1 MKVFDFLNSINY
13 GKDNLIRNSDNPD
26 LAEKIYIPFI
36 INKSL
41 SYFIDTVKLSNEMNM
56 NHHLDNK
63 LQFEFFLNIV
73 RKQKRFAKWHKE
85 EKYDDLDMVKQY
97 FQYNT
102 EKAKQ
107 ALAILTPA
115 QLDVIKQ
122 KQLQGGLNNGGSK

>member
-1 MKVFDFLNSINY
+1 MKVFDFLNSINFD
-13 GKDNLIRNSDNPD
+13 KKNLIKESENPD
-26 LAEKIYIPFI
+26 LAEKIYVPYI

-41 SYFIDTVKLSNEMNM
+41 SYFIDTVRLSNEMNI

-85 EKYDDLDMVKQY
+85 EKYDDLELVKSY

-107 ALAILTPA
+107 ALAILTPL
-115 QLDVIKQ
+115 QLDIIRQ
-122 KQLQGGLNNGGSK
+122 KQQQGGLSNGGSK

>member
-13 GKDNLIRNSDNPD
+13 TKENLIKGSDNPE
-26 LAEKIYIPFI
+26 LAEKIYVPFI

-41 SYFIDTVKLSNEMNM
+41 SYFIDTARLANEMNI

-73 RKQKRFAKWHKE
+73 RKQKRFAKWQKE
-85 EKYDDLDMVKQY
+85 ETYHDLDMVKKY
-97 FQYNT
+97 YSYNT

-107 ALAILTPA
+107 ALDILSPR
-115 QLDVIKQ
+115 QLDIIREKQ
-122 KQLQGGLNNGGSK
+122 KQGGLNNG